1 MNCLDL
7 DATNTIEE
15 VVALVRKWADSH
27 PKDDW
32 IIGRGFKERV
42 APVEAF
48 DAHLLDAACKD
59 RPVVLSGYC
68 GHSVWVNSE
77 ALRRAGINKDT
88 PTPPGSEIP
97 RRPGGEPIGNLIE
110 MNAQDLILPALP
122 ENSSG
127 QESAELRGAFDVLA
141 SCGITYVQDCYVPVD
156 WVPEYLE
163 AAKSGALSCRVN
175 IAPLIHRVSIPLAMP
190 QSIRRSTASSR
201 WRPETAP
208 ATAVRASRT
217 AR

>member
-32 IIGRGFKERV
+32 IIGSGFKERV
-42 APVEAF
+42 APVE
-48 DAHLLDAACKD
+48 
-59 RPVVLSGYC
+59 
-68 GHSVWVNSE
+68 
-77 ALRRAGINKDT
+77 
-88 PTPPGSEIP
+88 
-97 RRPGGEPIGNLIE
+97 
-110 MNAQDLILPALP
+110 
-122 ENSSG
+122 
-127 QESAELRGAFDVLA
+127 AFDVLA

-175 IAPLIHRVSIPLAMP
+175 IAPLIHRVSIP
-190 QSIRRSTASSR
+190 
-201 WRPETAP
+201 
-208 ATAVRASRT
+208 
-217 AR
+217 